1 MPDNEKF
8 TIRSA
13 EAMFAH
19 FSAFQKLAC
28 SLASPCKTPKETLDE
43 WKQSTDYVNG
53 VSSKDPYKAEQVNSA
68 PKLTMHHAPHPHPA
82 PSARARA
89 HAITSLQGRRRNR
102 LESERT
108 AG

>member
-1 MPDNEKF
+1 
-8 TIRSA
+8 
-13 EAMFAH
+13 MFAH
-19 FSAFQKLAC
+19 VQKLAC

-68 PKLTMHHAPHPHPA
+68 PKLTMHPIPTQRLL
-82 PSARARA
+82 RARA
-89 HAITSLQGRRRNR
+89 HAITSLQGRRRIR
-102 LESERT
+102 LEAECT

>member
-1 MPDNEKF
+1 
-8 TIRSA
+8 
-13 EAMFAH
+13 MFAH

-68 PKLTMHHAPHPHPA
+68 PKLTMHPIPTQRLP
-82 PSARARA
+82 RVRA
-89 HAITSLQGRRRNR
+89 HMPSRVYKADGGIVWSLSALQVKMG
-102 LESERT
+102 LKSF
-108 AG
+108 